1 MKTLDLSFKTSTN
14 KVHHLK
20 LHYANDNLSKD
31 VVSKAMAD
39 LAATNLFVKDG
50 ENLVAE
56 PLAAKYVETIETP
69 IVTAPKA

>member
-39 LAATNLFVKDG
+39 LAAHQAIRERWRKLSRR
-50 ENLVAE
+50 
-56 PLAAKYVETIETP
+56 
-69 IVTAPKA
+69 TACR

>member
-1 MKTLDLSFKTSTN
+1 M
-14 KVHHLK
+14 
-20 LHYANDNLSKD
+20 SKD

-39 LAATNLFVKDG
+39 LAATKLFVKDG

>member
-31 VVSKAMAD
+31 VVSKNVFGYFD
-39 LAATNLFVKDG
+39 IRFDFS
-50 ENLVAE
+50 
-56 PLAAKYVETIETP
+56 
-69 IVTAPKA
+69 

>member
-1 MKTLDLSFKTSTN
+1 MNWILNITSSTP
-14 KVHHLK
+14 VDRDPK

-39 LAATNLFVKDG
+39 LAATKLFVKDG